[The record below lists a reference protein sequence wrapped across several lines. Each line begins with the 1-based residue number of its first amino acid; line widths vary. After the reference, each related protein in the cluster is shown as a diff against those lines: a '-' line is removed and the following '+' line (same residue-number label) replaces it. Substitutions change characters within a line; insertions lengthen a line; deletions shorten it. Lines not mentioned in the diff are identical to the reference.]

1 MVLRFQICVLRC
13 QKAADGKYEPEDGRE
28 VVFEISGIEKTVD
41 ENRREGGGESRNFRV
56 LGEVFDDEIDND
68 EEY

>member
-28 VVFEISGIEKTVD
+28 VVFEISGIEKAVD
-41 ENRREGGGESRNFRV
+41 ENRGEGGGERRGLGV
-56 LGEVFDDEIDND
+56 AGEVLDNAIDND
-68 EEY
+68 